1 MNTTQNTT
9 QITTQVRTT
18 RLLSVAFAALV
29 TLGTFMSVDHL
40 AGAAEVAPQW
50 AQANSVTVAA
60 RV

>member
-1 MNTTQNTT
+1 MNTTTMNN
-9 QITTQVRTT
+9 T
-18 RLLSVAFAALV
+18 RLLSLAFAALV

-60 RV
+60 KV